1 VLKALA
7 SLEPGVTELHV
18 QPVIDTPEVRA
29 LTSSAELWIDDHAF
43 VTDDADLRTAIA
55 AAGATLIGFRELRD
69 AMRAG

>member
-18 QPVIDTPEVRA
+18 QPAIDTPEVRA
-29 LTSSAELWIDDHAF
+29 ITASAEHWIDDHAF
-43 VTDDADLRTAIA
+43 VTEDAALRSAIA
-55 AAGATLIGFRELRD
+55 DAGATPIGFRELRD